1 MGSPGSLGSP
11 VAPITLQSHHHH
23 HLFICVT
30 YKVCGVGME
39 AGELS
44 FSSPYSSDWGG
55 GVSVSP
61 QVCQVYSV
69 RKDEHLHKTLRQ
81 TRPKA
86 PGGWLKISHMSW
98 SPRGRALTRR
108 QPQTLVRAFWNE
120 TSVSFQFL
128 NISRNCTV

>member
-1 MGSPGSLGSP
+1 
-11 VAPITLQSHHHH
+11 
-23 HLFICVT
+23 
-30 YKVCGVGME
+30 ME

-55 GVSVSP
+55 GAVSVSP

-86 PGGWLKISHMSW
+86 PGGGSRSATC
-98 SPRGRALTRR
+98 RGAHGAGL
-108 QPQTLVRAFWNE
+108 
-120 TSVSFQFL
+120 
-128 NISRNCTV
+128 